1 MTDLELIEI
10 VILSLL
16 KQKALDKV
24 MNLRF
29 DRNTNLFKPRRFTY

>member
-16 KQKALDKV
+16 KQKALDKE
-24 MNLRF
+24 MSFPFSRSLEA
-29 DRNTNLFKPRRFTY
+29 